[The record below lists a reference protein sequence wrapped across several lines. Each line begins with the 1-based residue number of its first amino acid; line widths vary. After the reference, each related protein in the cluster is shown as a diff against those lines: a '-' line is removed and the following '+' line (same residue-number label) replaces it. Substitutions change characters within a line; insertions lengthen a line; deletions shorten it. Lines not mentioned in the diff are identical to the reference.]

1 MSEAVQV
8 EPKKVK
14 KVVKVV
20 SPTLGAT
27 APPSQPPNNRVY
39 ILYDKKLNAIIG
51 VFSSSE
57 KMREARNKLIRN
69 DLTRLVDSIENELAL
84 TTGIEDDVRQEMVGV
99 IYQIHFL
106 LTYKPNE
113 LDSTIVCYKGNP
125 INCYYFV
132 YSMELDSFNIDKPFY
147 SSAILLPTKK

>member
-8 EPKKVK
+8 ESKKVK

-27 APPSQPPNNRVY
+27 APPSLPPNNRVY

-57 KMREARNKLIRN
+57 KMKEARNKLIRN
-69 DLTRLVDSIENELAL
+69 DLTRLADSIENELSL
-84 TTGIEDDVRQEMVGV
+84 SDEISDESRQEMVGV
-99 IYQIHFL
+99 LYQIHML
-106 LTYKPNE
+106 LTHKPNE
-113 LDSTIVCYKGNP
+113 LDSNIVIYKGNP
-125 INCYYFV
+125 INCYYYV
-132 YSMELDSFNIDKPFY
+132 YGVEVDIFNIDKPFY